1 MQSEQ
6 RGFFKLPA
14 QALAGLAMFA
24 SPVFALDLE
33 DHHLE
38 VVPRTEAERARIEAV
53 IAPTDDFTQS
63 EKYELVPAGAATVF
77 PRRVMDSFALPSG
90 NMEGDRVLDFHLGDA
105 MFGKLWVQA
114 VASTRASDGLGPF
127 YNARACQSC
136 HIRDGRG
143 HPPVDDDDDAVSF
156 LLHISVPG
164 DVPDEMAEIRDFIGT
179 APDPTYGRQLHDF
192 AAYNMDAE
200 FRLRVSYEER
210 EVALSEGEVAHLRVP
225 TYHAE
230 DLAYGPLADDVMIS
244 PRAAPAMI
252 GLGLLEAI
260 PAEDILALA
269 DENDAD
275 GDGISGKPN
284 YGWSVEYGEIM
295 LGRFGLKAASPTV
308 RQQSASA
315 FSIDIGISTPLFT
328 DLWGDCMEAVEKCF
342 LVPHGDDDDARGGF
356 EVDGEGLDITTF
368 YSKNLGVPAR
378 RDIDDPQVLAGKEIF
393 YNTGCIACHNPKFVT
408 ARLEDQP
415 EQSFQLIWPYTD
427 LLLHDMG
434 EGLADHRPDGR
445 ATGREW
451 RTPPLWGI
459 GLSATVTGQSTYL
472 HDGRAR
478 SLLEAVLW
486 HGGEAEP
493 ARDAVIA
500 MPKPDRNALIR
511 FLESL

>member
-127 YNARACQSC
+127 YN
-136 HIRDGRG
+136 
-143 HPPVDDDDDAVSF
+143 
-156 LLHISVPG
+156 
-164 DVPDEMAEIRDFIGT
+164 
-179 APDPTYGRQLHDF
+179 PDPTYGRQLHDF